1 MKKNISLARSLLLL
15 PLIAPSALLSM
26 EDKDKKLIEE
36 SQIIIPEP
44 KKRGLGI
51 WRSCKD
57 LVPLPGWTEEENLY
71 SDLKNKTFDVENSS
85 YHRKLDTAIEIYVN
99 NQNSE
104 RIIEIVALCRQN
116 YPKQIKIGD
125 SQARMTHQ
133 LLVKQNKE
141 KQLALAK
148 TIQTEDNK
156 FIDKMNT
163 LLNDLQKSV
172 KTQITEMQNTRNTY
186 LGIGEQKGERNNLV
200 EQQCD
205 EIREV
210 KEALINSHKLNKTFT
225 LPDDGYCSDN
235 EEDKKNPENIKIS
248 YNNQHILE
256 KIKIADSMQQT
267 TEKINFLLYFLTLFE
282 SNLNNIKDIQF

>member
-1 MKKNISLARSLLLL
+1 MKKNISLAHSLLLL
-15 PLIAPSALLSM
+15 PLIAPSAVLSM
-26 EDKDKKLIEE
+26 GNNEKKFSPDE

-85 YHRKLDTAIEIYVN
+85 YHRKLDTAIEIYATK
-99 NQNSE
+99 QNSE

-133 LLVKQNKE
+133 LLVKQNNE
-141 KQLALAK
+141 TQLALTR

-163 LLNDLQKSV
+163 LLNEL
-172 KTQITEMQNTRNTY
+172 
-186 LGIGEQKGERNNLV
+186 
-200 EQQCD
+200 
-205 EIREV
+205 
-210 KEALINSHKLNKTFT
+210 
-225 LPDDGYCSDN
+225 
-235 EEDKKNPENIKIS
+235 
-248 YNNQHILE
+248 
-256 KIKIADSMQQT
+256 
-267 TEKINFLLYFLTLFE
+267 
-282 SNLNNIKDIQF
+282 